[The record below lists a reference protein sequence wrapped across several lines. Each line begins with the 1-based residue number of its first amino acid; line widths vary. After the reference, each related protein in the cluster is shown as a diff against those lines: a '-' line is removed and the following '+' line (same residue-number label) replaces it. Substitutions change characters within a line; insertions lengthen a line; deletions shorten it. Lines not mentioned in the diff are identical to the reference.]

1 MAMNDA
7 LTENKEFSTDA
18 PAEFEYIKMDYKLK
32 TAPYFHNGNHNTP
45 SSPTSPSS
53 RHPRP
58 T

>member
-32 TAPYFHNGNHNTP
+32 TAEERVEKVKEIIANTP
-45 SSPTSPSS
+45 YE
-53 RHPRP
+53 R
-58 T
+58 